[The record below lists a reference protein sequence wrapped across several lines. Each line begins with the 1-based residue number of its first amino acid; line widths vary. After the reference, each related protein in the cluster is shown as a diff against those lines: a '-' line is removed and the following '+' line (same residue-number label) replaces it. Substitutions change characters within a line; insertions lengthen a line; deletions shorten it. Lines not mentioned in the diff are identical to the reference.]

1 MKLTADSIT
10 NLNAALVQEQGAA
23 AIRSGDAQVD
33 FSAVRR
39 CDTAA
44 VACVL
49 AWLRE
54 ARAAGRTL
62 ELVALP
68 DDLMSLAKLYGVD
81 QLIAPGRTAGSPA

>member
-10 NLNAALVQEQGAA
+10 NLNAAVLREQGAA
-23 AIRSGDAQVD
+23 AIRSGDARID

-49 AWLRE
+49 AWLRD
-54 ARAAGRTL
+54 ARAAGRPL
-62 ELVALP
+62 ELVCLP
-68 DDLMSLAKLYGVD
+68 DDLVSLAKLYGVD
-81 QLIAPGRTAGSPA
+81 QLIAPGTPAAPAN

>member
-10 NLNAALVQEQGAA
+10 NLNAAAVQQQGAA
-23 AIRSGDAQVD
+23 AIRAGDARVD

-54 ARAAGRTL
+54 ARAAGRPL
-62 ELVALP
+62 ELVSLP
-68 DDLMSLAKLYGVD
+68 ADLLSLAKLYGVD
-81 QLIAPGRTAGSPA
+81 QLIAPGPSAA